1 MTALKN
7 PESLKS
13 QIHPLRLLIN
23 TTCISPSFL
32 ISIIL
37 LLNGVMV
44 SSNGVMVSSAGR
56 VLQFNC
62 RQERSGRKGIQ
73 NKGSGRENLLKQSY
87 YT

>member
-1 MTALKN
+1 M
-7 PESLKS
+7 
-13 QIHPLRLLIN
+13 R
-23 TTCISPSFL
+23 
-32 ISIIL
+32 L

-62 RQERSGRKGIQ
+62 RQETSVRDGIK
-73 NKGSGRENLLKQSY
+73 NKGSGRENMHNQTH